1 MEKIKES
8 RFHVGEHIEVNNLM
22 YYKLSVNFSIC
33 MVLL

>member
-8 RFHVGEHIEVNNLM
+8 RFHVGEHIEVKNLM
-22 YYKLSVNFSIC
+22 YYKLSVNFSTR